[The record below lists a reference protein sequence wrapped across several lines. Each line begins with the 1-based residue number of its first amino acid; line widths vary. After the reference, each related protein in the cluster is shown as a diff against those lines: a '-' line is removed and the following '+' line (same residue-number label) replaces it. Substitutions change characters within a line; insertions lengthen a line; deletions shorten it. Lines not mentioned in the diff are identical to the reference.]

1 MVPNKLPRDTVKEW
15 SETQFD
21 AEADAVS
28 AAMRAQVIARMELR
42 LEQTID
48 EIGDSRRRARVYAAV
63 ACAAALCVGVF
74 GTWRWHKARLEL
86 AQAPSALAR
95 VQSVQGS
102 VSVTRAGIAAA
113 PVTGDTTLAP
123 GDDVVTATNGRT
135 RVELADGVSLT
146 LGEASR
152 LSLPKTTAGQA
163 LLAQAHE
170 QIGLSDGIV
179 AVKVPHL
186 TQGRTFAVKTPDAE
200 VTVHGTAFT
209 VEVGEFV
216 SADSPLRSGSHALD
230 ANITTRVRVTEGVVS
245 VTNGGREVF
254 VRAGMQWISPHAEPV
269 ATAPERAAPI
279 TSLAPTLAPSAS
291 TSFNGA
297 PVQKTT
303 ASSLA
308 EQTKL
313 LESAMSAS
321 ARGDFASAV
330 SELNEL
336 HRRYPASGLDQE
348 RRVQLFRALEHSG
361 DSAGAAREARRYLAS
376 YPEGY
381 AHEEAKKLALDH

>member
-1 MVPNKLPRDTVKEW
+1 MVPNKLPQDTVEEW
-15 SETQFD
+15 RELDFE

-48 EIGDSRRRARVYAAV
+48 EIGHGRRRARVYAAA

-74 GTWRWHKARLEL
+74 GTWRWNTARLEL
-86 AQAPSALAR
+86 AHAPSALAR

-216 SADSPLRSGSHALD
+216 SADAPLRSGSHAAD

-269 ATAPERAAPI
+269 ATAPERATPVTSVAP
-279 TSLAPTLAPSAS
+279 PPSAAS
-291 TSFNGA
+291 TSFNGS
-297 PVQKTT
+297 PVQKAA

-313 LESAMSAS
+313 LESAMNAS
-321 ARGDFASAV
+321 AKGDFASAI
-330 SELNEL
+330 SELNDL
-336 HRRYPASGLDQE
+336 RRRYPASGLDQE
-348 RRVQLFRALEHSG
+348 RRVQLFRALQHSG
-361 DSAGAAREARRYLAS
+361 DSAGAAREARRYLAA
-376 YPEGY
+376 YPAGY
-381 AHEEAKKLALDH
+381 AQEEAKKLALDH

>member
-1 MVPNKLPRDTVKEW
+1 MVPNKLPQDTVQEW
-15 SETQFD
+15 SETSFD

-48 EIGDSRRRARVYAAV
+48 EIGDSRRRARVYAGL
-63 ACAAALCVGVF
+63 ACAAALCVAAF
-74 GTWRWHKARLEL
+74 GTWRWNNARIEL
-86 AQAPSALAR
+86 AHAPAALAR

-113 PVTGDTTLAP
+113 PMTDDTTLAP

-216 SADSPLRSGSHALD
+216 SADLPLRSGSHAPD
-230 ANITTRVRVTEGVVS
+230 ANITTRVRVAEGVVS
-245 VTNGGREVF
+245 VTNGDREVF

-269 ATAPERAAPI
+269 APAPEHATPG
-279 TSLAPTLAPSAS
+279 TNVTPAPSAS
-291 TSFNGA
+291 TALNGGA
-297 PVQKTT
+297 VQKTV

-321 ARGDFASAV
+321 ARGDFASAI
-330 SELNEL
+330 SELNDL

-348 RRVQLFRALEHSG
+348 RRVQLFRALQHSG
-361 DSAGAAREARRYLAS
+361 DSAGAAREARRYLAA
-376 YPEGY
+376 YPAGY
-381 AHEEAKKLALDH
+381 AQEEAKKLALDH